1 MLKYGLPVDDFVSIV
16 VYDLS
21 GKQVAELINEQQF
34 AGYHSITWNAQNH
47 SSGLYFIQLRTGEYQ
62 NNKKVM
68 LVK

>member
-21 GKQVAELINEQQF
+21 GKQVASLMNEQQA
-34 AGYHSITWNAQNH
+34 AGFHSVTWDAQNH
-47 SSGLYFIQLRTGEYQ
+47 SSGLYFVKLNTQDYQ
-62 NNKKVM
+62 NTQKVM